1 LKDSEIILNPDG
13 SVYHLGLTPDEI
25 APIIIT
31 VGDPD
36 RVEKVS
42 KHLDTIEIVRHRR
55 EFRTHTGLLHG
66 MRVSIISTGIGTDNI
81 DVVFNELNLLFNY
94 DFEKD
99 QWKKERENPVIIRI
113 GTSGAIQPGIE
124 VDTFLKS
131 VYAVGFDGV
140 LNFYNYQAPGEEIAL
155 SPALKSFNPYL
166 TVADRDLMF
175 YFDEG
180 DIASGVTITSN
191 GFYAPQGRD
200 IDGNAKYKNLLA
212 EYQAICVSDMAA
224 TNIEMET
231 AGIYGLSKVFG
242 FRALSLS
249 AILANR
255 ATTAFSEK
263 PDEATEALIKKVVEK
278 LSGLHSQPW
287 FRG

>member
-1 LKDSEIILNPDG
+1 MKNSEIILNADG
-13 SVYHLGLTPDEI
+13 SVYHLGLMPDEI

-42 KHLDTIEIVRHRR
+42 KHLDMIEMVKHRR

-66 MRVSIISTGIGTDNI
+66 QRISIMSTGIGTDNI
-81 DVVFNELNLLFNY
+81 DIVFNELNLLFNY
-94 DFEKD
+94 DFANKK
-99 QWKKERENPVIIRI
+99 WKKTPIKPVVIRI
-113 GTSGAIQPGIE
+113 GTSGAIQPDIK

-131 VYAVGFDGV
+131 VYAVGFDG
-140 LNFYNYQAPGEEIAL
+140 LMNFYNYQAPAEVL
-155 SPALKSFNPYL
+155 SVPEHLQSFNPYL
-166 TVADRDLMF
+166 AAADKELMF
-175 YFDEG
+175 FFNDVEM
-180 DIASGVTITSN
+180 ASGVTLTAN
-191 GFYAPQGRD
+191 GFYAPQGRN
-200 IDGNAKYKNLLA
+200 IDGSAKHKDLIQD
-212 EYQAICVSDMAA
+212 YQHICVSDMAV

-231 AGIYGLSKVFG
+231 AGIYALASLFG

-278 LSGLHSQPW
+278 LSELHLQPW
-287 FRG
+287 FL